1 VSHPDPFDDLRAA
14 EPIVRRRDLREP
26 STRRSRTDA
35 RRRAEAVR
43 KSPPTRV
50 APAGPR
56 SRANKKPARKSFGH
70 RLARVLFASVALLFA
85 ASFLMVNAL
94 GFFLTPNAAPTSS
107 TAKTQTSV
115 TPTAGSQSLTAA
127 GTDTSVS
134 RDKFAA
140 TSTEA
145 YGQIQDLAASAGY
158 TVNNSGPIR
167 WPFNTAVPLGDPFGP
182 RVAPCAGCSTF
193 HNGTDFE
200 TGDKAPVYAVAV
212 GTVTQA
218 GDNGSLGESV
228 SIDHDI
234 NGKKFTS
241 VYGHMT
247 EGSIRVSVG
256 DKITKGELVG
266 LTGST
271 GESTGPHLFFEVDI
285 DDKPI
290 DSFKWLKANTA
301 H

>member
-1 VSHPDPFDDLRAA
+1 VSHPDPFDDLTAA

-35 RRRAEAVR
+35 RKRAEAIR
-43 KSPPTRV
+43 KSPPARV
-50 APAGPR
+50 APTGPR
-56 SRANKKPARKSFGH
+56 SRANRKPVKKSVGRRVAR
-70 RLARVLFASVALLFA
+70 ALFAAVALLFA
-85 ASFLMVNAL
+85 ASFLMVNAV
-94 GFFLTPNAAPTSS
+94 GFFLTPNNAAAAPTSNTQS
-107 TAKTQTSV
+107 TV
-115 TPTAGSQSLTAA
+115 TTPGGQSLTAE
-127 GTDTSVS
+127 GQDTSVS

-140 TSTEA
+140 TSTEQ
-145 YGQIQDLAASAGY
+145 YGQIEDLAASAGY
-158 TVNNSGPIR
+158 TVDNSGQIR

-182 RVAPCAGCSTF
+182 RIAPCAGCSTF

-247 EGSIRVSVG
+247 EGSIKVSVG
-256 DKITKGELVG
+256 QKITKGELVG

>member
-1 VSHPDPFDDLRAA
+1 VSHPDPFDDLNIV

-26 STRRSRTDA
+26 STRRSRKDA
-35 RRRAEAVR
+35 RKRAEAVR

-50 APAGPR
+50 APGGPR
-56 SRANKKPARKSFGH
+56 SRANTKPAKKSVGH
-70 RLARVLFASVALLFA
+70 RVARVLFSAVALLFA
-85 ASFLMVNAL
+85 AGFLMVNGL
-94 GFFLTPNAAPTSS
+94 GLLATSPNTAVASS
-107 TAKTQTSV
+107 TSKNHTADTA
-115 TPTAGSQSLTAA
+115 AGSQSLTAA
-127 GTDTSVS
+127 GEDTPVS

-145 YGQIQDLAASAGY
+145 YGQIRDLAVSAGY
-158 TVNNSGPIR
+158 TVDNSGVIR

-182 RVAPCAGCSTF
+182 RIAPCAGCSTF

-228 SIDHDI
+228 SIDHVI
-234 NGKKFTS
+234 KGKKFTS

-247 EGSIRVSVG
+247 EGSLKVSVG
-256 DKITKGELVG
+256 EKITKGELVG

-271 GESTGPHLFFEVDI
+271 GESTGPHLFFEIDI
-285 DDKPI
+285 ADKPI